1 MEFETFSLSNGIRV
15 IHQRKSGD
23 AAHFGLFVNVG
34 SRDEK
39 ENETGLAHMLEH
51 CMFKGTTKRKAF
63 HILNRL
69 DNIGGELNAYT
80 TKEETSIH
88 SSFLKQYYQRA
99 IELTFDIA
107 FKPTFPDKEI
117 TREKLII
124 LDEFYAY
131 KENPSDQ
138 IFEDFDEIIFP
149 KHALGRSI
157 LGIPKHIKKAK
168 RKNLVSFHS
177 TYYHPE
183 NVVLSS
189 VGDVSSEQL
198 KKWLEKHLPE
208 VSNNGSIPER
218 LKPQEYQPI
227 QRVVK
232 KQVHQAHIIIGNQA
246 YANNHPKK
254 RSLILLNN
262 ILGGPSLNN
271 RLNLNI
277 SEKHGF
283 AYHLESNYTGF
294 TDSGEFSIYMGT
306 DHKQLDKSIHL
317 IYKELDKLKNTPLGT
332 VQLNHAKQ
340 QIKGQIALGHE
351 SGLNIMMALGKS
363 LLTYG
368 KVDSMDEIYRQI
380 DQITSSDLMDVANE
394 VFDSKQL
401 SSLIYIPKNY
411 SYEFS

>member
-1 MEFETFSLSNGIRV
+1 MEFEIFTLSNGIQV
-15 IHQRKSGD
+15 IHQQKSGD

-34 SRDEK
+34 SRDESEK
-39 ENETGLAHMLEH
+39 ETGLAHMLEH
-51 CMFKGTTKRKAF
+51 CMFKGTDNRKAF

-107 FKPTFPDKEI
+107 FNPTFPEKEI

-138 IFEDFDEIIFP
+138 IFEDFDQIVFP
-149 KHALGRSI
+149 NHSLGRSI
-157 LGIPKHIKKAK
+157 LGEPKHIKKAK
-168 RKNLVSFHS
+168 RDQLTQFHS
-177 TYYHPE
+177 DYYHPE
-183 NVVLSS
+183 NMVLSS
-189 VGDVSSEQL
+189 VGDITTTQL
-198 KKWLEKHLPE
+198 QKWLEKYLPE
-208 VSNNGSIPER
+208 KELSGKTVSRTAPS
-218 LKPQEYQPI
+218 EYTPI
-227 QRVVK
+227 KKLVK

-246 YANNHPKK
+246 YAYSHPQK

-294 TDSGEFSIYMGT
+294 SDSGEFSIYMGT
-306 DHKQLDKSIHL
+306 DHKQLDKSVDL
-317 IYKELDKLKNTPLGT
+317 IYKELDKLKDKKLGT
-332 VQLNHAKQ
+332 VQLNQAKQ

-368 KVDSMDEIYRQI
+368 KVDLMTDIYNQI
-380 DQITSSDLMDVANE
+380 DQITASDLQNVANE
-394 VFDSKQL
+394 IFDSSQL
-401 SSLIYIPKNY
+401 SSLIYVPKNY
-411 SYEFS
+411 

>member
-1 MEFETFSLSNGIRV
+1 MEFEVFTLSNGIRV
-15 IHQRKSGD
+15 IHQQRSGE

-39 ENETGLAHMLEH
+39 SNEIGLAHMLEH

-80 TKEETSIH
+80 TKEETTIH
-88 SSFLKQYYQRA
+88 SSFLKEYYQRA

-107 FKPTFPDKEI
+107 FNPTFPEKEI

-138 IFEDFDEIIFP
+138 IFEDFDAIIFP
-149 KHALGRSI
+149 NHPLGRTI
-157 LGIPKHIKKAK
+157 IGEPKDIKKAR
-168 RKNLVSFHS
+168 RKTLMEFHNA
-177 TYYHPE
+177 YYHPK
-183 NVVLSS
+183 NMVLAS
-189 VGDVSSEQL
+189 VGDVSVKQL
-198 KKWLEKHLPE
+198 SKWLEKYLPE
-208 VSNNGSIPER
+208 NLGSGMEVSRTAPT
-218 LKPQEYQPI
+218 EYHPVKEL
-227 QRVVK
+227 RK
-232 KQVHQAHIIIGNQA
+232 KQVHQAHIIIGNSA
-246 YANNHPKK
+246 YSYNHPKK

-283 AYHLESNYTGF
+283 AYHLESNYNGF
-294 TDSGEFSIYMGT
+294 SDSGEFSIYMGT
-306 DHKQLDKSIHL
+306 DHQQLDKSLELIH
-317 IYKELDKLKNTPLGT
+317 KELKKLRDTKLGT
-332 VQLNHAKQ
+332 VQLNQAKQ

-351 SGLNIMMALGKS
+351 SGLNIMLALGKS
-363 LLTYG
+363 LLSYE
-368 KVDSMDEIYRQI
+368 KVDYIEEIYRQI
-380 DQITSSDLMDVANE
+380 DQISAADLLDVANE
-394 VFDSKQL
+394 ILDPKQL
-401 SSLIYIPKNY
+401 SSLIYAPKNY
-411 SYEFS
+411 TI

>member
-1 MEFETFSLSNGIRV
+1 MEFEIFSLSNGIQV
-15 IHQRKSGD
+15 IHQQKSGE

-34 SRDEK
+34 SRDES

-51 CMFKGTTKRKAF
+51 CMFKGTSNRKAF

-88 SSFLKQYYQRA
+88 SSFLKQYYERA

-107 FKPTFPDKEI
+107 FNPVFPDKEI
-117 TREKLII
+117 AREKLII

-138 IFEDFDEIIFP
+138 IFEDFDEIVFP
-149 KHALGRSI
+149 NHSLGRSI
-157 LGIPKHIKKAK
+157 LGQPKHIKRAK

-177 TYYHPE
+177 DYYCP
-183 NVVLSS
+183 NNMVLSS
-189 VGDVSSEQL
+189 VGDVSSTQL

-208 VSNNGSIPER
+208 VTTKGKKVNRIAPTQYE
-218 LKPQEYQPI
+218 PI
-227 QRVVK
+227 QRMVK

-246 YANNHPKK
+246 YSYKHPKK

-306 DHKQLDKSIHL
+306 DHKQLDKSISL
-317 IYKELDKLKNTPLGT
+317 IYKELDKLKNKKLGV

-363 LLTYG
+363 LLSYG
-368 KVDSMDEIYRQI
+368 KVDYMDEIYRQI
-380 DQITSSDLMDVANE
+380 DQISAIELMDVANE
-394 VFDSKQL
+394 IFDTNQL
-401 SSLIYIPKNY
+401 SSLIYVPKNY
-411 SYEFS
+411 